1 MLALRWLVVGTAA
14 ATTLKDLCPNKH
26 FEATLEDI
34 DDEVLRGPPY
44 DDVRDQLALRHAT
57 EGRKGLEIGGPTP
70 LAANL
75 YGLLASC
82 DNLATFEDHF
92 HGRPELID
100 GADFAPNG
108 GAPIGKTLVGD
119 ASNLTN
125 HVAEGSYEF
134 LFASHVLE
142 HTRDPLGALLSW
154 DAALAPGGTLFLVL
168 PWKADTFDHARAP
181 NTLDQLAQ
189 KHVRRRTNG
198 DDALMVDFE
207 QSVRSIDVTRDWG
220 FPPGSGAAE
229 LRERT
234 LSSEKGMQMLHWHV
248 FDFHLLKELYECLN
262 YDVVVLDLLRP
273 FHQVIVGTKR
283 MSS

>member
-1 MLALRWLVVGTAA
+1 MLALRWLVVGAAA

-92 HGRPELID
+92 HGRPELVD

-154 DAALAPGGTLFLVL
+154 DAVLAPGGTLFLVL

-220 FPPGSGAAE
+220 FPPGSGANE

-234 LSSEKGMQMLHWHV
+234 LASEKGMQMLHWHV

-283 MSS
+283 MSP